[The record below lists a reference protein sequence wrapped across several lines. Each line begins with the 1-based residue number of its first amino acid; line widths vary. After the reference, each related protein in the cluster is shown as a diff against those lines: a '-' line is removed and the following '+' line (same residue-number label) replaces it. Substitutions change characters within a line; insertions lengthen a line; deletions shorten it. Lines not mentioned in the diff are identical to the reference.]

1 MMYIGTSLGGCLLSL
16 MNGEVSEI
24 EVMFIVTRT
33 NCPEFEQYIAVVES
47 YHSQGNP
54 YASNPEL
61 YELRDHPLE
70 KVIELAS
77 RLWYAGKIHQPR
89 TFVGDGSGRPFRHP
103 AGYGH
108 GLWMQVVPI
117 NQNTNPAVMEA
128 WEKYKMLDVLTK

>member
-1 MMYIGTSLGGCLLSL
+1 MKYIGTSLGGCLLSI
-16 MNGEVSEI
+16 MNGEVSAD

-33 NCPEFEQYIAVVES
+33 NCPDYVLYVDVVKD

-54 YASNPEL
+54 YAQRPEL
-61 YELRDHPLE
+61 YALNDHPLE

-77 RLWYAGKIHQPR
+77 RLWHSGRIHQPR

-108 GLWMQVVPI
+108 GLWMQVVPT
-117 NQNTNPAVMEA
+117 NQSTHPSVVEA
-128 WEKYKMLDVLTK
+128 WEKYKMLDELTK